1 MVLAT
6 NNKGKLREIKEIL
19 NEYEVKSLEEVGVT
33 VDVVEDQ
40 NSFYGNALK
49 KAKEIYKITHEPVI
63 ADDSG
68 LRILTYNGWPGV
80 MTHRFAGEEA
90 NDDDRNNAI
99 LNKMINVEDRK
110 AQVVCNLVYYD
121 GSNEVVGEGIL
132 SGNISLE
139 RRGTNGFGF
148 DDIFELADGRT
159 LSELTNEE
167 KNDVSARKLA
177 AEDLKSKLNN
187 LKKNA
192 K

>member
-1 MVLAT
+1 MILAT

-19 NEYEVKSLEEVGVT
+19 NEYEIKSLEEVGVT

-49 KAKEIYKITHEPVI
+49 KAKEIYEITEEPVI

-68 LRILTYNGWPGV
+68 LCILIYNGWPGV
-80 MTHRFAGEEA
+80 MTHRFAGEKA
-90 NDDDRNNAI
+90 SDDDRNNEI
-99 LNKMINVEDRK
+99 LNQMINVDDRK
-110 AQVVCNLVYYD
+110 AQVICNLVYYD
-121 GSNEVVGEGIL
+121 GNNEVVGEGIL
-132 SGNISLE
+132 NGNISLE

-148 DDIFELADGRT
+148 DEIFELTDGRT
-159 LSELTNEE
+159 LAELTIEE

-177 AEDLKSKLNN
+177 AEDLKKKLNN
-187 LKKNA
+187 LKKNM